1 MNLISSNLLTS
12 NTTTVSFTIPT
23 GYFGFELRICGKTTT
38 GSYYTSPVA
47 TTFNGST
54 PTGIQ
59 WRAMRNY
66 PTGTFSGYAGTS
78 AEAIMNVPG
87 ELSTTGA
94 AYFRMYG
101 INSTGNKSF
110 EGFNYPE
117 ARVDG
122 GDSFNLGWGG
132 VFSSS
137 AAITSFAIAPSSGYG
152 QFASGTRFD
161 LYGIK

>member
-1 MNLISSNLLTS
+1 MNLITSNLLTT

-38 GSYYTSPVA
+38 GGYYTSPVRA
-47 TTFNGST
+47 TFNGST

-59 WRAMRNY
+59 WRVMRNY
-66 PTGTFSGYAGTS
+66 PTGTFGGYSGTDDNS
-78 AEAIMNVPG
+78 LLNMPG

-101 INSTGNKSF
+101 INSTGNKTF

-117 ARVDG
+117 ARVAG
-122 GDSFNLGWGG
+122 GDSFTLGWGG

-137 AAITSFAIAPSSGYG
+137 AAITSFALTPGSGYG